1 MIILLIILNIM
12 GCGDSRIGDPNDK
25 KKSEKESKDQA
36 LKESNKKSAAVQKR
50 NSIVPKPI
58 IRGFPCN
65 LPVMEVLKDPNDYN
79 LIKSV
84 YYGMLD
90 EFTDFLDCMIR
101 SEVELVVKLKYKVAM
116 KDAVDEIFSKT
127 NFIDWENY
135 FLIAVRGAYIEHVKW
150 QDGTYII
157 MPTENEKVEIDEYCA
172 AVVDKKF
179 EEKEKEYHWK
189 WGQLP
194 TRNLEVIK
202 KNYRRL
208 SIDPRVIS
216 RYENMVTE
224 PDKNTQEC

>member
-1 MIILLIILNIM
+1 M
-12 GCGDSRIGDPNDK
+12 GCGDSRIGRNKKDKEIFEKDPKN
-25 KKSEKESKDQA
+25 QG
-36 LKESNKKSAAVQKR
+36 LIESNLKLTAIQKR

-90 EFTDFLDCMIR
+90 EFTDFFDCMIR
-101 SEVELVVKLKYKVAM
+101 SEIELVVKLKYKVAI

-150 QDGTYII
+150 QNGTYII
-157 MPTENEKVEIDEYCA
+157 MPTENEKVEIYEYCA

-179 EEKEKEYHWK
+179 EDTIKEKQYDWK

-194 TRNLEVIK
+194 IRNLEVMK

-208 SIDPRVIS
+208 SIDPRIIS
-216 RYENMVTE
+216 RYEIMPTE
-224 PDKNTQEC
+224 PDKKTEES

>member
-1 MIILLIILNIM
+1 M
-12 GCGDSRIGDPNDK
+12 GCGDSRIGRNINGEVK
-25 KKSEKESKDQA
+25 QEKESKGKIANSINRKQA
-36 LKESNKKSAAVQKR
+36 VVAKR

-58 IRGFPCN
+58 VRGFPCN

-84 YYGMLD
+84 YYGLLD
-90 EFTDFLDCMIR
+90 EFTDFMDCMIR
-101 SEVELVVKLKYKVAM
+101 SEVELVVKLKYKVAI

-127 NFIDWENY
+127 NFIDWDNF

-150 QDGTYII
+150 QSGTYII

-172 AVVDKKF
+172 AVVDKRF
-179 EEKEKEYHWK
+179 EEKGKEAEYKWR

-194 TRNLEVIK
+194 IRNLEVIK

-216 RYENMVTE
+216 RYEHMEIE
-224 PDKNTQEC
+224 PLKNTEES

>member
-1 MIILLIILNIM
+1 M
-12 GCGDSRIGDPNDK
+12 GCGDSRIGRNKKDKENFEKDPKN
-25 KKSEKESKDQA
+25 QA
-36 LKESNKKSAAVQKR
+36 LIESNLKLTAIQKR

-101 SEVELVVKLKYKVAM
+101 SEVELVVKLKYKVAI

-150 QDGTYII
+150 QNGTYII
-157 MPTENEKVEIDEYCA
+157 MPTENEKVEIYEYCA

-179 EEKEKEYHWK
+179 EDKIKEKQYEWK

-194 TRNLEVIK
+194 IRNLEVMK

-208 SIDPRVIS
+208 SIDPRIIS
-216 RYENMVTE
+216 RYENMLTE
-224 PDKNTQEC
+224 PDKKTEES